1 MITLAHLH
9 HLAEVKGVKNL
20 KDVNIA
26 FSEKE
31 TTFDVYFGADDSDY
45 TTGAYGMAG
54 YGGIVWSYNDN
65 RAYEL
70 KSLVPQGESFSF
82 QHVHR
87 YLDFIIKAAPFA
99 DSIELKIYQDCA
111 YLHVDGIVVCLDGV
125 LDDNVLL
132 RSIFP
137 QSDKM
142 MVLIHPEMVQQIEN
156 LKERLS

>member
-9 HLAEVKGVKNL
+9 HLAEVKGVKGLTEAN
-20 KDVNIA
+20 VS
-26 FSEKE
+26 FSENE
-31 TTFDVYFGADDSDY
+31 TTFDVSFTDDGDNGRY
-45 TTGAYGMAG
+45 AYGMAG
-54 YGGIVWSYNDN
+54 YGGIVWAYNSK
-65 RAYEL
+65 RAYTL
-70 KSLVPQGESFSF
+70 KDLVPQGETFSF

-111 YLHVDGIVVCLDGV
+111 YLHVDGIVVCLDSV
-125 LDDNVLL
+125 FDDNALL

-137 QSDKM
+137 QMDRM